1 MGSHWKISEAE
12 AANLETS
19 IDQLL
24 KALRQLDEGHEQRWP
39 EVERLKAE
47 THVMMEQI
55 RTTLN
60 VERLHKSWRACL
72 LSPRKSTGTT
82 KR

>member
-1 MGSHWKISEAE
+1 
-12 AANLETS
+12 
-19 IDQLL
+19 LL
-24 KALRQLDEGHEQRWP
+24 KALRQLDEGHEKRWP

-60 VERLHKSWRACL
+60 VEKAL
-72 LSPRKSTGTT
+72 
-82 KR
+82 

>member
-1 MGSHWKISEAE
+1 MLDLGSGSNAMSKSITLEISEAE
-12 AANLETS
+12 AANLESS

-47 THVMMEQI
+47 THVIMEQI
-55 RTTLN
+55 RATLN
-60 VERLHKSWRACL
+60 VEKAL
-72 LSPRKSTGTT
+72 
-82 KR
+82 

>member
-1 MGSHWKISEAE
+1 MSKSISLEISEAE
-12 AANLETS
+12 AANLESS

-39 EVERLKAE
+39 EVQRLKAE

-55 RTTLN
+55 GATLN
-60 VERLHKSWRACL
+60 VEKTL
-72 LSPRKSTGTT
+72 
-82 KR
+82 